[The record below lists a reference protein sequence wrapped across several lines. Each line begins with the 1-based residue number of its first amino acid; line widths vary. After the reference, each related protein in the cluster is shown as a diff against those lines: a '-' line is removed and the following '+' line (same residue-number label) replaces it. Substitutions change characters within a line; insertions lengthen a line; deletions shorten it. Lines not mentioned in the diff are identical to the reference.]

1 MQRSTQPCRDS
12 TFANI
17 HLKDC
22 WKSKF
27 SELQHLYMAE
37 STTENHRV
45 SCPPPLLGKTG
56 DLPGNFSCDLEE
68 VTKAN
73 RFVRPLWVISQS
85 FTWMLAIQGSKR
97 NHTPSRYHLMTLPY
111 VQIRNW
117 RSGPPSLVP
126 LHCPLNTPE
135 NNSQHHYFGAFE
147 SAAGGD
153 SSLISATVNTKIE
166 GKLPTSTV
174 GSLISSTGLS
184 LFANSE

>member
-1 MQRSTQPCRDS
+1 M
-12 TFANI
+12 FANI
-17 HLKDC
+17 HLNDC
-22 WKSKF
+22 QKSEF
-27 SELQHLYMAE
+27 TDLQHLHVAE

-45 SCPPPLLGKTG
+45 SCSRLPGKTG
-56 DLPGNFSCDLEE
+56 DLLGNFSCDLEE
-68 VTKAN
+68 VTNVN

-85 FTWMLAIQGSKR
+85 LTWILVIQDCKR
-97 NHTPSRYHLMTLPY
+97 NHTPSRYYLMILPY
-111 VQIRNW
+111 VQIQNR

-153 SSLISATVNTKIE
+153 SSLISATVNTKTE